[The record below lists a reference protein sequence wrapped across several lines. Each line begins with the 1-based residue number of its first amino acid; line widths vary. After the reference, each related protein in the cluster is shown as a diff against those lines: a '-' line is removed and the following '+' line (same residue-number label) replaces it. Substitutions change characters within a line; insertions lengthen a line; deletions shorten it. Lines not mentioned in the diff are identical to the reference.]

1 MMTEDKTLPISITA
15 LRAND
20 YSPNGKNVII
30 SLTTKYSASDRKYSV
45 PIECFYDLITDLKRL
60 NALKAGV
67 PIEATSEPVVTSKPI
82 EDQSGDS

>member
-1 MMTEDKTLPISITA
+1 MTEDKTLPISITA

-30 SLTTKYSASDRKYSV
+30 SLTTKYSASDRQYSV
-45 PIECFYDLITDLKRL
+45 PIECFYDFIADLKRL
-60 NALKAGV
+60 NALKAAA
-67 PIEATSEPVVTSKPI
+67 PIEATSEPAVTSKPI